1 MMKNIKK
8 SSIAVLISM
17 LMVPYANAHEGG
29 YVSDASGKAVVDG
42 SGDCVKA
49 DLGNILDGCIPVAAP
64 IKPPPVVVAPPRP
77 VVKAPVYVAPPK
89 PVIKRAPPKPIVKL
103 LTLNETGGS
112 NFAFDSDKLSDK
124 AKRELSNFV
133 QGVKSSNVNP
143 DRITIVGHTDSIGS
157 DQYNQGLS
165 NRRANSVASFL
176 TNKGMNRNIMSISG
190 RGESQPVASN
200 STKSGRA
207 QNRRV
212 DISVSG
218 QKKVIIRR

>member
-1 MMKNIKK
+1 MKNITK
-8 SSIAVLISM
+8 SSAAVLISM
-17 LMVPYANAHEGG
+17 LMVPIANAQDVG
-29 YVSDASGKAVVDG
+29 YVNDGSGKAVVDG
-42 SGDCVKA
+42 SGDCVMS
-49 DLGNILDGCIPVAAP
+49 DLGKTLEGCIPVAAP
-64 IKPPPVVVAPPRP
+64 IKPPPVVVVPRP
-77 VVKAPVYVAPPK
+77 VVKPPVYVAPPK
-89 PVIKRAPPKPIVKL
+89 PVIKRAPPIVKL

-124 AKRELSNFV
+124 AKRELNNFV
-133 QGVKSSNVNP
+133 QGVKSSNVTPNS
-143 DRITIVGHTDSIGS
+143 ITVVGHTDSIGS

-165 NRRANSVASFL
+165 IRRANSVASYL
-176 TNKGMNRNIMSISG
+176 SNQGMNRNIMNVAG

-212 DISVSG
+212 DVRVSG